1 MLNSF
6 NLLNYHLGMGVQLA
20 GQDINACVEALHR
33 AGLELREQTEEGNG
47 TEFLLHGN
55 TYANKELLK
64 RHGGRWSR
72 SRQVWVFDSLEPIR
86 DLATALPATG
96 ESHAGGLAD
105 APAPYNADRRSRR
118 FRRKHYHGHRERL
131 RTRFLEAGPSSLPDY
146 ELLELLLFHS
156 IDVRDTK
163 PLAKALLARF
173 GSLGGVI
180 GADARHLAEFA
191 ELGDTTAEFAQYH
204 AFRASERYQ
213 QALDAPH
220 EARTE
225 EARRWFAYE
234 ESDEGRRQID
244 LYWARRHTEVL
255 LKTVGELLKRVLR
268 EEIRERP
275 VIGSWTAL
283 LDYLQVALAHEPI
296 EQFRVLFLDRK
307 NILIRDEQQQRGTV
321 DHTPLYPREIVKR
334 ALELGASSI
343 IMVHNHPS
351 GDPTPSRADIE
362 MTKQVVQ
369 AMSAVGLTVHDH
381 VIVGK
386 NRHTSFKSQRLI

>member
-1 MLNSF
+1 MPA
-6 NLLNYHLGMGVQLA
+6 MIAQLA
-20 GQDINACVEALHR
+20 SVGMDACVAALQR
-33 AGLELREQTEEGNG
+33 AGLELREQAEEGNG
-47 TEFLLHGN
+47 RAFLLQGN

-72 SRQVWVFDSLEPIR
+72 SRQGWVFDSLEPIR
-86 DLATALPATG
+86 DLATALPATD
-96 ESHAGGLAD
+96 EVRPGGLAD
-105 APAPYNADRRSRR
+105 APTAFEGETPS
-118 FRRKHYHGHRERL
+118 FGKLRKQAQNSGHRNRL
-131 RTRFLEAGPSSLPDY
+131 RARLLEAGPHTLPDY
-146 ELLELLLFHS
+146 ELLELLLFFS
-156 IDVRDTK
+156 IDVKDTK
-163 PLAKALLARF
+163 PLAKELLARY
-173 GSLGGVI
+173 GSLGGVLN
-180 GADARHLAEFA
+180 AEPAQLAEFHDLRKESTEIDAYLAYRTSELYQRDRCA
-191 ELGDTTAEFAQYH
+191 EEGAL
-204 AFRASERYQ
+204 SE
-213 QALDAPH
+213 
-220 EARTE
+220 
-225 EARRWFAYE
+225 
-234 ESDEGRRQID
+234 EGRRWRAFEQVDANKWEIVR
-244 LYWARRHTEVL
+244 LWRRRETEIL
-255 LKTVGELLKRVLR
+255 LEVIGDLLKRVLR

-334 ALELGASSI
+334 ALDLGASSI

-369 AMSAVGLTVHDH
+369 ALSAVGLTVHDH

>member
-1 MLNSF
+1 VLN
-6 NLLNYHLGMGVQLA
+6 A
-20 GQDINACVEALHR
+20 
-33 AGLELREQTEEGNG
+33 
-47 TEFLLHGN
+47 
-55 TYANKELLK
+55 
-64 RHGGRWSR
+64 
-72 SRQVWVFDSLEPIR
+72 EP
-86 DLATALPATG
+86 AQ
-96 ESHAGGLAD
+96 
-105 APAPYNADRRSRR
+105 
-118 FRRKHYHGHRERL
+118 
-131 RTRFLEAGPSSLPDY
+131 
-146 ELLELLLFHS
+146 
-156 IDVRDTK
+156 
-163 PLAKALLARF
+163 
-173 GSLGGVI
+173 
-180 GADARHLAEFA
+180 LAEFHDLRKESPEIDA
-191 ELGDTTAEFAQYH
+191 YLAY
-204 AFRASERYQ
+204 RASELYQ
-213 QALDAPH
+213 RDRSAEDGALS
-220 EARTE
+220 E
-225 EARRWFAYE
+225 
-234 ESDEGRRQID
+234 EGRRWRAFEQVDANRWEIVR
-244 LYWARRHTEVL
+244 LWRRRETEIL
-255 LKTVGELLKRVLR
+255 LKVIGDLLKRVLR

-369 AMSAVGLTVHDH
+369 ALSAVGLTVHDH